1 MLELSHQLRVSP
13 LWLTCT
19 FREKRMTMKEKETPR
34 VLIVGAGPT
43 GLMLACQLAL
53 RDVPFRIIDKNE
65 DHTTQSRALV
75 VQARSVEIFGQMDL
89 AQEALQLGE
98 KAKAVNVVV
107 NGKQAL
113 QMNVR
118 EIGEG
123 LTPYPY
129 LLMLEQSKTEQLL
142 NDFLAHRSHTVERQT
157 ALLDFTQDAHSVTA
171 TIQQTNRQEE
181 VIQVDW
187 LVGADGAHSVVRH
200 NLNIPFAGKTYQQ
213 SLFVLDCEVSLHFPS
228 DEMYIA
234 FAERAFAGFFP
245 LTNGRCR
252 VIGTVPESYEGKDA
266 VSFEEVAK
274 DFAQRL
280 HMDVSLRNPDWISL
294 YNSHH
299 RAVSAFRKGR
309 CFLAGDAAH
318 IHSPVGAQGM
328 NTGLQDA
335 YNLAWK
341 LALVSQGRAK
351 EALLATY
358 HDERAP
364 IAHNLVQTTDRAFNV
379 VTSKGPVMKTF
390 RKHVLPLLMQTAG
403 PLAQKQRFIRV
414 LGFKTI
420 SQIGIHFHQSGL
432 SQEDPHSSFPHHAP
446 KPGDR
451 VPYLPATEH
460 SVGTQDL
467 VKGTQFHLVLFS
479 GEEPNERAQQIV
491 QKLKEEYPDLI
502 AFHDLHLLAETK
514 ALYETF
520 GMKKQGYYFVRPDKH
535 IAYRSASLGT
545 HHFSTY
551 LERFFLRGSTMEAI
565 SPLA

>member
-1 MLELSHQLRVSP
+1 
-13 LWLTCT
+13 
-19 FREKRMTMKEKETPR
+19 MKEKDPPR

-53 RDVPFRIIDKNE
+53 HDVAFRIIDKNE

-107 NGKQAL
+107 NGKRTL
-113 QMNVR
+113 HMNIR
-118 EIGEG
+118 GIGEG

-129 LLMLEQSKTEQLL
+129 LLMLGQSKTEKLL
-142 NDFLAHRSHTVERQT
+142 NDFLAHRGHTVERQT
-157 ALLDFTQDAHSVTA
+157 ALLDLTQDAHAVTA
-171 TIQQTNRQEE
+171 TIKHTDGQEE
-181 VIQVDW
+181 VLQVDW
-187 LVGADGAHSVVRH
+187 LIGADGAHSVVRH
-200 NLNIPFAGKTYQQ
+200 KLNIPFVGKTYQQ

-252 VIGTVPESYEGKDA
+252 VIGTVPEACEGKDA
-266 VSFEEVAK
+266 VSFEEVAQ

-280 HMDVSLRNPDWISL
+280 NMDVNLHNPEWISL
-294 YNSHH
+294 YHSHH
-299 RAVSAFRKGR
+299 RAVATFQKDR

-341 LALVSQGRAK
+341 LAFVAQGKAK
-351 EALLATY
+351 ATLLDTY
-358 HDERAP
+358 DEERTP
-364 IAHNLVQTTDRAFNV
+364 IAHNLVRTTDRGFNV
-379 VTSKGPVMKTF
+379 ATSTDPLMKTV
-390 RKHVLPLLMQTAG
+390 RMRVLPVLMQPAAL
-403 PLAQKQRFIRV
+403 LAQKQRFIRE
-414 LGFKTI
+414 LSFKTL
-420 SQIGIHFHQSGL
+420 SQIGIHYRQSEL
-432 SQEDPHSSFPHHAP
+432 SQEAPHASFPRHAP

-467 VKGTQFHLVLFS
+467 VKGIRFHFVLFS
-479 GEEPNERAQQIV
+479 GEEPNAEAQQTV
-491 QKLKEEYPDLI
+491 QKLQEAYPDLI
-502 AFHDLHLLAETK
+502 AFHELRLRASTK

-520 GMKKQGYYFVRPDKH
+520 GMKRQGYYFVRPDSH
-535 IAYRSASLGT
+535 IAYRSASLDT
-545 HHFSTY
+545 HHFSAY
-551 LERFFLRGSTMEAI
+551 LERFLLREKPLEAF